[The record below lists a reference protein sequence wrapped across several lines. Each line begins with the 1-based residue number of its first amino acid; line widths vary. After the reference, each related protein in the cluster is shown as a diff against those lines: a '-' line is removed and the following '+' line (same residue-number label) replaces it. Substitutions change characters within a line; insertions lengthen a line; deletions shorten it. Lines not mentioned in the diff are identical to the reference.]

1 MVSYNLNTK
10 VKEKL
15 MAVTKEKKK
24 DLVSQSQRHKK
35 DTGSP
40 EVQVTVLTEKIS
52 TLTNH
57 LSNSPKDYQSQRGLI
72 MLVGKRR
79 RQLNYLKTINTESYR
94 KILDQLAIRG

>member
-1 MVSYNLNTK
+1 MISKTK
-10 VKEKL
+10 KQKIISEVGIH
-15 MAVTKEKKK
+15 
-24 DLVSQSQRHKK
+24 DK